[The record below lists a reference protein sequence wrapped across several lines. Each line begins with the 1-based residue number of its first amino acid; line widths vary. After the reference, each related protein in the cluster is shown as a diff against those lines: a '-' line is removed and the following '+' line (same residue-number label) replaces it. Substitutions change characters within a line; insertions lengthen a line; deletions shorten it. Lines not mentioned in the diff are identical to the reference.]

1 MAVTKRTPKFRTNKI
16 AMAYRDLL
24 LDQAESKYKDAKIQ
38 GAYAEKSKLPS
49 TGIIFFNTSTLHSIH
64 LSKISS
70 LLTLTTSKCS
80 FESHCQS
87 TKITIIC

>member
-1 MAVTKRTPKFRTNKI
+1 MIKVSSGNFEQDKSILMQKVIFIKMAVTKRTPKFRTNKI

-49 TGIIFFNTSTLHSIH
+49 TGIIFF
-64 LSKISS
+64 
-70 LLTLTTSKCS
+70 
-80 FESHCQS
+80 
-87 TKITIIC
+87 